1 MISGMSGP
9 WQTLS
14 GDPVPG
20 GLASLLSKVAAGSAS
35 PNVRVFR
42 AKKLFKNLPV
52 MMCTLLAVA
61 SFAMSGYCAHRG
73 FSDDAESG
81 VISGIVFLG
90 FALGLLYSS
99 LKTQRSFLA
108 ISPDWIAYA
117 ESDGSVQW
125 TSTDSIDT
133 ILAHD
138 SARSHGDEGGGGGGT
153 PAYLEFVYADN
164 RMPYRIILD
173 EGLEGSPEAY
183 YEAAREVLGLE
194 GDAAR

>member
-9 WQTLS
+9 WLTLS

-20 GLASLLSKVAAGSAS
+20 GVTALLSQVVAGYAPPS
-35 PNVRVFR
+35 VRVFR
-42 AKKLFKNLPV
+42 AKKLRKNIKVLV
-52 MMCTLLAVA
+52 MVFLAVLFLA
-61 SFAMSGYCAHRG
+61 LGAYCEHRG
-73 FSDDAESG
+73 FDEYSRAS
-81 VISGIVFLG
+81 VLFSVVW
-90 FALGLLYSS
+90 LGLAMAFWYPS
-99 LKTQRSFLA
+99 LKAQSSFLA

-125 TSTDSIDT
+125 SSTDGIET

-138 SARSHGDEGGGGGGT
+138 RASSHGGEGGGGGGT
-153 PAYLEFVYADN
+153 PAYLEIVYADD

-194 GDAAR
+194 GDGPR